1 MTDARCKP
9 EHSKS
14 SDLQSQ
20 SVCQPDCIFVRDY
33 VIDCNI
39 GVYAEEKGVTQ
50 KVRLTV
56 DAALRS
62 DIVATRDAMEEVPS
76 YTDILDAIGSITER
90 GHINLVETFA
100 EQIAE
105 TVLRDE
111 RIVSVFVRIEKLER
125 GPVRGVEITRPKGPH
140 G

>member
-1 MTDARCKP
+1 MTNGRSNPAQP
-9 EHSKS
+9 SAGE
-14 SDLQSQ
+14 QSNAHANR
-20 SVCQPDCIFVRDY
+20 PDCIFVRDY

-50 KVRLTV
+50 KVRLSIE
-56 DAALRS
+56 AALRS
-62 DIVATRDAMEEVPS
+62 NIRATRDEMEEVPS
-76 YTDILDAIGSITER
+76 YTDILDAVEDITSR

-105 TVLRDE
+105 SCLKDP

-125 GPVRGVEITRPKGPH
+125 GPIRGVEITRPKPDH

>member
-1 MTDARCKP
+1 MTNTHAD
-9 EHSKS
+9 ST
-14 SDLQSQ
+14 
-20 SVCQPDCIFVRDY
+20 DCIFVRDY

-50 KVRLTV
+50 KIRLTV
-56 DAALRS
+56 DAALRGN
-62 DIVATRDAMEEVPS
+62 VQARRDDMEEVPS
-76 YTDILDAIGSITER
+76 YTDILDAIEEISSQ

-105 TVLRDE
+105 TVLKDD

-125 GPVRGVEITRPKGPH
+125 GPCRGVEITRPKLNR
-140 G
+140 

>member
-1 MTDARCKP
+1 MTNPRSNPAQTPLVQQANQHTKR
-9 EHSKS
+9 
-14 SDLQSQ
+14 
-20 SVCQPDCIFVRDY
+20 PDCIFVRDY

-50 KVRLTV
+50 KVRLTI

-62 DIVATRDAMEEVPS
+62 NVRARRDEMEEVPS
-76 YTDILDAIGSITER
+76 YTDILDAIEAITSQ

-105 TVLRDE
+105 TCLKDP
-111 RIVSVFVRIEKLER
+111 RIASVFVRIEKLER
-125 GPVRGVEITRPKGPH
+125 GPIRGVEITRPKPDH